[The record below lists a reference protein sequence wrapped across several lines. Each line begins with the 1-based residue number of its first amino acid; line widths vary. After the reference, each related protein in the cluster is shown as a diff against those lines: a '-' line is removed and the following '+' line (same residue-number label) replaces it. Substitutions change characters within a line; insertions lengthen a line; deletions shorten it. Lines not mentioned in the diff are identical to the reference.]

1 MTNHKEI
8 LRLKNLGIDNQQIA
22 ESCTCSRSTVSRTLK
37 RAAECNLNWET
48 VKEWHNAEVS
58 ILLYPTSAAAISYK
72 TPDFSYLHTEMSKS
86 GVTLNLLWVEY
97 CDQCRL
103 TGEIPYKSTQFY
115 KLYRDYLQKN
125 KATMH
130 LEHKRGELMEVDWAG
145 TTLPIRNRT
154 TGDMVKAYIFVAVL
168 PYSGYTYA
176 EAFLSMNQES
186 WITAHINAYTYF
198 GGVTRILVP
207 DNLKTGVTKN
217 SKDETI
223 LNPTYLEL
231 AEHYGTAILPARPRT
246 PKDKASVEGVVGNVT
261 TQILAPM
268 RHQQYL
274 SLFELNEDMYL
285 HLKQF
290 NDREF
295 QKKTGSRTSL
305 FAEEKPFLLPLPKTP
320 YEMAV
325 WRIATVQYNYHVTV
339 ENKNYSCPFEYI
351 RKKVDVRSTRNVV
364 EIFYQGTRIAS
375 HTRLSEGMGLYSTTP
390 EHMPPDHQKYLTWN
404 GDRFRKWGRH
414 IGENTF
420 TVVDFF
426 LTNPKIEQQGYKAC
440 MALLKLSDKYS
451 QQKLEEACKRVLS
464 YTGKPSLKGVQ
475 AVLKSGII
483 ELKSVDMPDKP
494 VTSKYGITRGPH
506 YYQRSDD

>member
-1 MTNHKEI
+1 
-8 LRLKNLGIDNQQIA
+8 
-22 ESCTCSRSTVSRTLK
+22 
-37 RAAECNLNWET
+37 
-48 VKEWHNAEVS
+48 
-58 ILLYPTSAAAISYK
+58 
-72 TPDFSYLHTEMSKS
+72 
-86 GVTLNLLWVEY
+86 
-97 CDQCRL
+97 
-103 TGEIPYKSTQFY
+103 
-115 KLYRDYLQKN
+115 
-125 KATMH
+125 
-130 LEHKRGELMEVDWAG
+130 
-145 TTLPIRNRT
+145 
-154 TGDMVKAYIFVAVL
+154 
-168 PYSGYTYA
+168 
-176 EAFLSMNQES
+176 
-186 WITAHINAYTYF
+186 
-198 GGVTRILVP
+198 
-207 DNLKTGVTKN
+207 
-217 SKDETI
+217 
-223 LNPTYLEL
+223 
-231 AEHYGTAILPARPRT
+231 
-246 PKDKASVEGVVGNVT
+246 
-261 TQILAPM
+261 
-268 RHQQYL
+268 
-274 SLFELNEDMYL
+274 
-285 HLKQF
+285 
-290 NDREF
+290 
-295 QKKTGSRTSL
+295 
-305 FAEEKPFLLPLPKTP
+305 
-320 YEMAV
+320 MAV

-414 IGENTF
+414 IGENTC

-506 YYQRSDD
+506 YYQRNDD